1 MSSQD
6 NTQRLER
13 RRVLIA
19 DDDPDVRVLCTT
31 ALSRAGYEVEA
42 AADGRDA
49 LLKVEHNT
57 YHAVLLDLSMPYVHG
72 ATLLSILGQTKPEM
86 LRRVLVITGAT
97 EAAIDPIIGVVG
109 AVLRKPLSVD
119 TLIQVVDQTGI
130 GDHFDETVRVAASS

>member
-1 MSSQD
+1 MSSD
-6 NTQRLER
+6 DTTAKLAR

-19 DDDPDVRVLCTT
+19 DDDEDVRSLCTT
-31 ALSRAGYEVEA
+31 ALSRAGYDVEA

-49 LLKVEHNT
+49 LAKVEHND

-97 EAAIDPIIGVVG
+97 DATVDPMIGVVG
-109 AVLRKPLSVD
+109 AILRKPLSIETV
-119 TLIQVVDQTGI
+119 TRVVDQTGI
-130 GDHFDETVRVAASS
+130 SNPYDQTARAAS